1 MSIAATVLGAA
12 VLASLV
18 TLRLPRL
25 FLARLLLRA
34 ARGLADVAARLG
46 AW

>member
-12 VLASLV
+12 VLASLL

-25 FLARLLLRA
+25 LFARLLLKA
-34 ARGLADVAARLG
+34 ARVLADLAERMG
-46 AW
+46 R

>member
-1 MSIAATVLGAA
+1 MSVAATVLGAA

-25 FLARLLLRA
+25 FLARLLLPASGA
-34 ARGLADVAARLG
+34 ALG
-46 AW
+46 ASLAQA